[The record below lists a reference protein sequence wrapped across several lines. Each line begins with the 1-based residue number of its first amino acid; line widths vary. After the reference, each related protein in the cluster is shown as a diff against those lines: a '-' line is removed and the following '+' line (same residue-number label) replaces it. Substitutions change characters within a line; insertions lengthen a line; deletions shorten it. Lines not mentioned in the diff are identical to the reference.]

1 MKGASDVQ
9 TFLNAIPY
17 SQAKQSIHTSGR
29 STSAVVAAAVAVA
42 VAVAVSVAVAAAVA
56 VVVVVG
62 VGVGVSLLPGTSWG
76 PDFHPAS

>member
-29 STSAVVAAAVAVA
+29 STSAVVAAVAVA